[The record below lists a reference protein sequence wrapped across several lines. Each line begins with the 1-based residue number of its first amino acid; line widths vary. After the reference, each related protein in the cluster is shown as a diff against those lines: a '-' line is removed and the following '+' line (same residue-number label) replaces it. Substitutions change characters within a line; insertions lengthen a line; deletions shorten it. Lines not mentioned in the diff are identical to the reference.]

1 MNTSQPKVLFTED
14 KRAAQAFALAALV
27 PPLSGSQD
35 TSDGD
40 ARVLHPLIYPG
51 IWKHPSYGDFEVTS
65 DDIDMMLAAF
75 RAGVPTQLGIPID
88 ERAEHSPNPDGAYG
102 WIKDLVVQTV
112 DGHPGVLCGAI
123 EWTAMGKA
131 KVESNEMPFISAH
144 FLLGDE
150 PDAMYGATTLIHGAA
165 LTARPFFWQQPG
177 LQIAASA
184 YALSADSDAG
194 GDAQS
199 TGGATTMD
207 ATTARTEI
215 AEARG
220 VGLTD
225 EEWTAL
231 SAGVEDFDGLIAA
244 EKAKL
249 ETEPPGATVES
260 PVETVVEAPPET
272 PPAPEPP
279 VETASDDAPPTR
291 AEFEEMRLQMA
302 EMAKTTK
309 QAQEVAASA
318 NARLGD
324 AEAREDQERE
334 TRVRAEIKGI
344 VFDSGRR
351 SIAASATDVLAAA
364 YINPT
369 RENMDALWAHIKQF
383 GGLHTYIAGEIGAAA
398 FGAAGLT
405 DPEAQAAK
413 LPVVQSVRDS
423 ILTAHMATN
432 KPIDELYQEHLR
444 KINTGG

>member
-279 VETASDDAPPTR
+279 VETASDEAAPTR
-291 AEFEEMRLQMA
+291 AEFEEMRLQIA

-383 GGLHTYIAGEIGAAA
+383 GGLHTYLSGEIGAAA